1 MKVRDVR
8 DASTPKLDELSR
20 ASQISTV
27 RWSIPGTTAT
37 EIIDL
42 ATGSPRLE
50 GLDVLRMISIDCNA
64 PAVKG
69 YSACCW
75 ERRIINVAVHTDHD
89 ANFYTDYDSYS
100 SKIQKEYDDLVW
112 IYMPIDEGEI
122 VERIYRR
129 VRTRM
134 RDEVSVPGPY
144 GTDLGLIVSVYTHA
158 LYNKLTHT
166 IYLVLDKLWQDNLV
180 WDAYPLPEMAKV

>member
-1 MKVRDVR
+1 MR
-8 DASTPKLDELSR
+8 DASTPKLDESSR
-20 ASQISTV
+20 SSQISTV
-27 RWSIPGTTAT
+27 GWSIPGTTAT

-75 ERRIINVAVHTDHD
+75 KRSIINVAVHTDHD